1 MLKELGERLDRKA
14 FENAK
19 LYYKMEYYNSARV
32 AFVNVLKDNADNI
45 YREQILYYTAM
56 SSYKYAQMSVESKQ
70 RERYLTFIDDYYNF
84 AGEWPDSVYK
94 RELDVLYRRAQK
106 ALGRY
111 SGTEEDLME
120 KEKDFERER
129 SKILKQSAEDAS

>member
-1 MLKELGERLDRKA
+1 
-14 FENAK
+14 
-19 LYYKMEYYNSARV
+19 MEYYNSARV

-56 SSYKYAQMSVESKQ
+56 SSYKYAQMSVEGKQ

-84 AGEWPDSVYK
+84 VGEWPDSVYK

>member
-1 MLKELGERLDRKA
+1 M
-14 FENAK
+14 
-19 LYYKMEYYNSARV
+19 
-32 AFVNVLKDNADNI
+32 
-45 YREQILYYTAM
+45 
-56 SSYKYAQMSVESKQ
+56 
-70 RERYLTFIDDYYNF
+70 
-84 AGEWPDSVYK
+84 YK